1 MTLEHYNQVT
11 DYARRN
17 SPMGGWDYFLETIG
31 LDDFIQVCE
40 DRGLD
45 TYEKALR
52 HWGRWCRFHSDMHG
66 DVRAEA
72 F

>member
-1 MTLEHYNQVT
+1 MFSQVQDHARINQKL
-11 DYARRN
+11 N
-17 SPMGGWDYFLETIG
+17 GWDYFLETIE
-31 LDDFIQVCE
+31 LDDFLAVCE

-45 TYEKALR
+45 TFEKALR
-52 HWGRWCRFHSDMHG
+52 HWGRWCRFHNDMHG